1 MAHEADPALVASELR
16 IALGQLVRRLRV
28 EYRLSLSHA
37 TVLARLDREGTHSI
51 SSLAAAERIR
61 PQSMAQTI
69 GDLEAD
75 GLVER
80 RPDPTDGRRSLV
92 DMTDEGRRMLEEDRS
107 RRQGWLTE
115 AITSELSPEEQAVLQ
130 QAVGLMRR
138 LSELDPPA

>member
-1 MAHEADPALVASELR
+1 
-16 IALGQLVRRLRV
+16 
-28 EYRLSLSHA
+28 
-37 TVLARLDREGTHSI
+37 
-51 SSLAAAERIR
+51 
-61 PQSMAQTI
+61 MAQTI

-130 QAVGLMRR
+130 QAVDLMRR
-138 LSELDPPA
+138 LSELDPPP